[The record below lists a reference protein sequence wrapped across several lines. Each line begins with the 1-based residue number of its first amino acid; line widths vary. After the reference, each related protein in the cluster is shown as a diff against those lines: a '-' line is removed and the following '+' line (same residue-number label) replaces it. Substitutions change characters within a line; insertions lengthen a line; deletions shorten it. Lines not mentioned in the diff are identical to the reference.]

1 VAAWECGGGG
11 RRPPGLTALPTIDG
25 ECVADV
31 QPVSGLSKDFDFAP
45 QLLRALGLV
54 MCALLFALMIL
65 TTIDVAGRDLFN
77 NPLPGTVE
85 YTELGLGILVF
96 GSLPLVT
103 ARQEH
108 ITIDIFDFLLGR
120 RRKQVQQL
128 VVNAVGLV
136 ITAFIGWRIFVK
148 AEELAANGDRSINM
162 QLPLAPVA
170 YFMSVM
176 SVVAALIM
184 LMLALHYLRLLR
196 RPAPR

>member
-1 VAAWECGGGG
+1 LQYCDGVGPPAAGCSV
-11 RRPPGLTALPTIDG
+11 PPTIDG
-25 ECVADV
+25 ECVADAE
-31 QPVSGLSKDFDFAP
+31 PISGLSKDFTFAP
-45 QLLRALGLV
+45 QLLRALGII

-65 TTIDVAGRDLFN
+65 TMIDVTGRDFFD

-108 ITIDIFDFLLGR
+108 ITIDIFDFLLGG
-120 RRKQVQQL
+120 RRKYVQQL
-128 VVNAVGLV
+128 VVNVLGAV
-136 ITAFIGWRIFVK
+136 ITVFIAWRIFVK
-148 AEELAANGDRSINM
+148 ADELAANGDRSINM

-176 SVVAALIM
+176 SVAAALIM
-184 LMLALHYLRLLR
+184 LTLALHYLRLLR

>member
-1 VAAWECGGGG
+1 MGPAATG
-11 RRPPGLTALPTIDG
+11 RSVPPTIDG

-31 QPVSGLSKDFDFAP
+31 EPISGLSKDFTFAP

-54 MCALLFALMIL
+54 MCALLFVLMIL
-65 TTIDVAGRDLFN
+65 TMIDVTGRDLFN

-108 ITIDIFDFLLGR
+108 ITIDIFDFLLRGR
-120 RRKQVQQL
+120 RKHVQQL
-128 VVNAVGLV
+128 CVNVLGVV
-136 ITAFIGWRIFVK
+136 ITAFIAWRIFVK

-162 QLPLAPVA
+162 QLPLAPIA
-170 YFMSVM
+170 YFMSAM
-176 SVVAALIM
+176 SAVAAIIM
-184 LMLALHYLRLLR
+184 LMLALHYLNVLR